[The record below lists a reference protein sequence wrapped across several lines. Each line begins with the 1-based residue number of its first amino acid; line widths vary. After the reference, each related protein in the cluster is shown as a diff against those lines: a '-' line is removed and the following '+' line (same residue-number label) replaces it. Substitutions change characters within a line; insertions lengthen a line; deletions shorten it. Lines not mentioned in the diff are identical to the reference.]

1 MDEITQGAKPIS
13 PPLGM
18 YELKLDD
25 RQRLKLPAVWVN
37 FFNSLNEKI
46 LFVTSLDDRIARI
59 YPMSVWLANQEL
71 LDAYIEDP
79 DAAEAVTFTAQD
91 NGTTVEMDAQ
101 GRITFPT
108 KLREKLKI
116 EGQELH
122 LYGYRGHAEV
132 MTDEV
137 YRETLGATAAAK
149 QQAALK
155 LKRAGLK

>member
-1 MDEITQGAKPIS
+1 MEDITQGAKPVS

-18 YELKLDD
+18 YDLKLDD
-25 RQRLKLPAVWVN
+25 RQRLKLPAAWVN
-37 FFNSLNEKI
+37 FFNSLAEKA
-46 LFVTSLDDRIARI
+46 LFVTCLDDRIARI

-71 LDAYIEDP
+71 LDSFIEDP
-79 DAAEAVTFTAQD
+79 TAAETVTFTAQD
-91 NGTTVEMDAQ
+91 NGATVEMDAQ
-101 GRITFPT
+101 GRITFPP

-137 YRETLGATAAAK
+137 YRETKGATSAAK
-149 QQAALK
+149 QQAALTMK
-155 LKRAGLK
+155 KAGLK